1 MRLVRRKRV
10 VNGIDARAHAQ
21 LMLVRR
27 RRRPSTVLHLC
38 EKRDKVNQRMTSAV
52 GLRRVESLTDVWW
65 PLVERHLP
73 PFLLRL
79 LLAAP
84 AATRQTRD

>member
-21 LMLVRR
+21 PMLDR
-27 RRRPSTVLHLC
+27 RRRPSAVLHLC

-73 PFLLRL
+73 PFLFSLF
-79 LLAAP
+79 LAAP